1 MYIFSA
7 MQEVIEDS
15 PPSAQ
20 LPYHLVDY
28 FGRKTGLCYLENWL
42 DYYEYHRFYELIW
55 NKNFDVRVKYG
66 YSFLNYAYLHFTGTR
81 PDDYDV
87 QQRDWLNQNFDQ
99 IIGDAKLSINHLA
112 QTGNL
117 VPLQDFKYG
126 YEYAHI
132 EREASCGMR
141 NDDFS
146 KGTLRNVLFSHA
158 RKIGP
163 ILSRF
168 ASFDLALILHL

>member
-1 MYIFSA
+1 

-66 YSFLNYAYLHFTGTR
+66 YFFLNYAYLHFTGTR

-112 QTGNL
+112 QNGNL

-132 EREASCGMR
+132 DRKASCGMR

-146 KGTLRNVLFSHA
+146 
-158 RKIGP
+158 
-163 ILSRF
+163 
-168 ASFDLALILHL
+168 